1 MRFVLNLVIA
11 SLLLAACGGGAE
23 TLTVYSGRSEELIG
37 PLLDD
42 FTENTGIPVEVRYG
56 GSAELA
62 LLIDQEGDRS
72 PADVFIS
79 QSPGAIGFLAEKAL
93 LQPIAADTLS
103 LVDPA
108 FRNSD
113 GQWIG
118 LSGRVRVL
126 VYNSEL
132 VEVADLPTS
141 VFDLTDPAL
150 AGQVALAPANGSFQ
164 DFVTAMRRVS
174 GDDATLAWLEGMA
187 ANNSPEYANNSSIV
201 QAVARGEVPMGLVNH
216 YYNFRALAEDPG
228 LSSENHYFTG
238 DDLGG
243 LVIVTAAGILD
254 SSDTQEDANMLLE
267 YLLGPSAQQFLTE
280 ETFEYP
286 LASGVAAW
294 EGLPPLGDVAGATLD
309 FDSLGGGL
317 ERTKELIDA
326 SGLEGQ

>member
-37 PLLDD
+37 PLLED
-42 FTENTGIPVEVRYG
+42 FTEDTGIPVEVRYG

-103 LVDPA
+103 LVDPG

-150 AGQVALAPANGSFQ
+150 ARQVALAPANGSFQ
-164 DFVTAMRRVS
+164 DFVTAMRQVS